1 MPGGNG
7 FRAGGP
13 LLAKLCCVARLARAD
28 VDPSG
33 AWTVVFADPVF
44 PFDTPAVVQVN
55 VQRSGMDL
63 SAYVQNL
70 SNPILGTFPY
80 HLTGSIDPSS
90 GAFSLSGDSPCAV
103 LALGGTDAITGTFD
117 PSGDTFAG
125 TMSISFLLGSPLK
138 CLGGSGAVSGTRT
151 SPTCGDGIA
160 QSGEPC
166 DFSPDAIGCCSL
178 DCSVASPTTSFCTL
192 SDFACGGG
200 GLFPPCRA
208 GGCSVGRCDGAG
220 ACVQAPLPAGR
231 VCRAAAGAC
240 DIAEQCDGTSLTC
253 PPDQV
258 VPPPD
263 TDGDGLNDGCDP
275 CTNGGQVSKPR
286 LALKR
291 LSPSP
296 PSDRLT
302 LKATLSLADVAMLD
316 PVQHGLRLLVD
327 DSESVRYTDITV
339 SPNPPQF
346 GDQGWEVTSSG
357 WRFRGKGGITSVK
370 IKRVAS
376 VPGQV
381 SLTVQGKGAV
391 SGVPPAAHLPVKAT
405 VVLDPPFATTGLC
418 AEVTFPGPPG
428 VNPSCTDQRSGA
440 TVNCR

>member
-7 FRAGGP
+7 FRARGS
-13 LLAKLCCVARLARAD
+13 LLAMLCCVARLARAD

-33 AWTVVFADPVF
+33 AWTVVFANPVS
-44 PFDTPAVVQVN
+44 PFGTLAVQVN
-55 VQRSGMDL
+55 VQRSGTDL
-63 SAYVQNL
+63 SAYVGNL
-70 SNPILGTFPY
+70 SDPILSGGLPY
-80 HLTGSIDPSS
+80 RLTGSIDATS
-90 GAFSLSGDSPCAV
+90 GVFSVSGDAGCGF
-103 LALGGTDAITGTFD
+103 LNRGMTDAITGTFD
-117 PSGDTFAG
+117 PSGNTFAG
-125 TMSISFLLGSPLK
+125 TMRFSFAIGSPIL
-138 CLGGSGAVSGTRT
+138 CATVSDAVTGTRT
-151 SPTCGDGIA
+151 SPTCGNGTVDA
-160 QSGEPC
+160 GESC
-166 DFSPDAIGCCSL
+166 DFSPDAPGCCTL
-178 DCSVASPTTSFCTL
+178 DCTTGPAPMTGVCTL
-192 SDFACGGG
+192 SDAHCD
-200 GLFPPCRA
+200 GLFPATC
-208 GGCSVGRCDGAG
+208 GGACSIGRCDGAG
-220 ACVQAPLPAGR
+220 GCVQTPVKVGTL
-231 VCRAAAGAC
+231 CRAAINAC
-240 DIAEQCDGTSLTC
+240 DLAEACDGASLTC

-291 LSPSP
+291 LLPS
-296 PSDRLT
+296 SFDDRLT
-302 LKATLSLADVAMLD
+302 LKATLSLADLAMLD

-327 DSESVRYTDITV
+327 DSEGVRYTDITV
-339 SPNPPQF
+339 SPNSQL
-346 GDQGWEVTSSG
+346 GYQGWEATSSG

-391 SGVPPAAHLPVKAT
+391 SGVPPAAHLPVKVT

-428 VNPSCTDQRSGA
+428 INPSCTDQRSGA